1 MKITKVI
8 NFARGI
14 CHIYKTFRTVM
25 LCKTPYPTLNQFV
38 HALRGFDTREDK
50 EKVPQQNHNMTFSA
64 QRGRGR
70 GNYSQRRG
78 NNNFN
83 SRERCF
89 KSAGQGTCPYN
100 TRNGPGPQ
108 NSSSGESHERDNN
121 DACQICGRNNHTT
134 LKCFYS

>member
-1 MKITKVI
+1 
-8 NFARGI
+8 
-14 CHIYKTFRTVM
+14 
-25 LCKTPYPTLNQFV
+25 
-38 HALRGFDTREDK
+38 
-50 EKVPQQNHNMTFSA
+50 MTFSA
-64 QRGRGR
+64 RRGRGR

-108 NSSSGESHERDNN
+108 NSPSGESHERDNN
-121 DACQICGRNNHTT
+121 NACQICGRNNHTT
-134 LKCFYS
+134 LKCFYR

>member
-1 MKITKVI
+1 
-8 NFARGI
+8 
-14 CHIYKTFRTVM
+14 
-25 LCKTPYPTLNQFV
+25 
-38 HALRGFDTREDK
+38 
-50 EKVPQQNHNMTFSA
+50 MTFSA
-64 QRGRGR
+64 RRGRGR

-108 NSSSGESHERDNN
+108 NSPSGESHERDNN
-121 DACQICGRNNHTT
+121 DACQI
-134 LKCFYS
+134 LW